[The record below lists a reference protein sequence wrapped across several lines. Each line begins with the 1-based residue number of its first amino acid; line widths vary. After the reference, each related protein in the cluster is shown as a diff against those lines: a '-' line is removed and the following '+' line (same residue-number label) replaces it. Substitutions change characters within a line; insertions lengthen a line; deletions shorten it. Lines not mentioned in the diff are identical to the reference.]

1 MNRSQVRSS
10 ARTSALHGAAALAVL
25 LLAAT
30 SARAGSSTE
39 WAPNAPRDHRY
50 AKVLVVGISTSVDN
64 RCNYENFLADQLQ
77 SKTVEVIQSCDLE
90 DSPVQP
96 PTRASVAEMAKDSG
110 ADAVLTTRF
119 VGANAAVQNDGSRDD
134 RGGYYFKAYGT
145 ADMPD
150 AWGFYDLPV
159 TYGDYQNEP
168 ALNLLEG
175 NVMVVSQ
182 VYSVQDSALVC
193 TIKTTVKDVDT
204 SENAIAAVAEA
215 VADRMRSDGIAK

>member
-1 MNRSQVRSS
+1 MNRSLPRPSVPGRI
-10 ARTSALHGAAALAVL
+10 AALTL
-25 LLAAT
+25 LLAAA
-30 SARAGSSTE
+30 SGASAGSSTE

-50 AKVLVVGISTSVDN
+50 TKVLVVGISQSEDS
-64 RCNYENFLADQLQ
+64 RCAYENFLADQLQ
-77 SKTVEVIQSCDLE
+77 SKTVEVIQSCDL
-90 DSPVQP
+90 DDPP
-96 PTRASVAEMAKDSG
+96 IPLPTRASVAQMAKDAG

-119 VGANAAVQNDGSRDD
+119 VGANASVQNDGSRDD

-159 TYGDYQNEP
+159 TLGDYQNEP

-175 NVMVVSQ
+175 NVTVVSQ
-182 VYSVQDSALVC
+182 VYSVQDAMLIC
-193 TIKTTVKDVDT
+193 TINTTVKDVDT

-215 VADRMRSDGIAK
+215 VADRIRRDGIAK